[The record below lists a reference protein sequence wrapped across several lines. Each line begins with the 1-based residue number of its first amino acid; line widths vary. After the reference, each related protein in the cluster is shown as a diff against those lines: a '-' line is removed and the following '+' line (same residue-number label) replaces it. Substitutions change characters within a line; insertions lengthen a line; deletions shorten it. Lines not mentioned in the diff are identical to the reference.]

1 MCLLSVVLHFD
12 YSLPL
17 LLCVLQHIPD
27 PNTEPVLYCP
37 SSPDGRVQPHVY
49 WHVGHIMRNF
59 SLNQATGWLM
69 IKIYFL
75 LEKCLLYETFSH
87 GKASACVKIVVRQLP
102 APCLQ
107 WCTFDKAYVNLINWS
122 SLLRIAHLQLHNTIK
137 AMKLYVSNNL
147 LNIELTCHIWNCLD
161 ICTLFLSMYR

>member
-49 WHVGHIMRNF
+49 WHVGHIMRTF
-59 SLNQATGWLM
+59 SLNPAKGSTDLNL
-69 IKIYFL
+69 FSCL
-75 LEKCLLYETFSH
+75 FEKCLLYETYRH
-87 GKASACVKIVVRQLP
+87 VKASACVKVIARQ
-102 APCLQ
+102 
-107 WCTFDKAYVNLINWS
+107 
-122 SLLRIAHLQLHNTIK
+122 
-137 AMKLYVSNNL
+137 
-147 LNIELTCHIWNCLD
+147 
-161 ICTLFLSMYR
+161 FLGLCVQ